1 MNKRN
6 FLLFLMD
13 FLFAV
18 VVPSVIVIYFLGNL
32 IFGKGYVFYGDEQ
45 WPIYVY
51 KGMLNS
57 IFYSWS
63 NGYPTSSS
71 TFFYSLIVYIL
82 IKIFG
87 TYNANHIFVFLIP
100 FLSGFIAY
108 FSIKWT
114 LKLYGYKGFIIQ
126 LSAALGALF
135 YIANWQDPNLITP
148 LYTWGFSYI
157 ITPILIFLLLKIFME
172 HKKSDMLIFSIVS
185 IFGDSV
191 PMWILTLGLFVLIS
205 MLLKLGA
212 RDRINGFLTSLRD
225 ITILI
230 IFTILANSYFII
242 QSIAGFLLGAGGQ
255 YLAYSSTSSSITVA
269 KTSSVL
275 NLLDVFVYGQSKY
288 YFFGLNPK
296 NWTIINFAL
305 PISIILFVL
314 IVIFIEIEPS
324 IEKIKGEIKIKFKY
338 SKLNEVSKTPITGL
352 IISLLLVLFISLFLS
367 KGFNPPVGRIYYLV
381 LYLSPPGIEGITRDV
396 APFLMI
402 SSLAYSFLFS
412 IIILFSI
419 KNLLCNFNNKR
430 LKYSF
435 KNMVKKS
442 FPFLILLL
450 LLMVSIFGVFQET
463 SVNIIVTDK
472 DFSPTFLPE
481 SINSTVT
488 YLNSIKPSGNIMW
501 MPTGGTYPWKNNSVL
516 TDFGANL
523 VSNSSTPFYLYTYLF
538 KENGTHIGILLDLS
552 NTEYLVYNTNASFAF
567 NYPVTLG
574 RTQILYL
581 LKNQTD
587 LKLVKSIKGL
597 YIFKNLVYKNT
608 LLAQVPAI
616 GNSKASVFNI
626 TSLVN
631 GSDMYVTNQ
640 NPYIDLFCSNII
652 SPEQIIENK
661 SNLPLIQR
669 GSVELYKNDYLK
681 TNYDYNSSV
690 FSIHNY
696 SFVNGNLVLYLKYS
710 IPPYLVNR
718 SGNGIFN
725 PRFSVDAYLYS
736 SKMNLPIL
744 EENQQIIYESLGPKS
759 QIQYNN
765 NSGIISFELPD
776 HNGNIGLSYYFSGFQ
791 TASPLY
797 YIGTLSSNKINVN
810 PLNASLNTS
819 SLPVFSSSGNL
830 SSVRFEKI
838 SKPILIDKK
847 GISLIY
853 SAYILYQELYVFKH
867 YNLNKLFSTFNF
879 YIVPV
884 YYVNST
890 EGNALIIKKETS
902 TSIIDKNKTK
912 TLYLNT
918 PYNGT
923 YHVVI
928 KVGGIIHI
936 KGLGNISGNRSFNL
950 TINGTYTLGIK
961 ALETSS
967 VYINAYLDRNENST
981 VKGDIHMINPVQ
993 YCGNINGNGTIL
1005 LVLPVKYS
1013 NMWVLQY
1020 NGNEYE
1026 PISLY
1031 GGVAN
1036 GYILFSPNGK
1046 FSITY
1051 KMQEPLEIG
1060 YVISFTFVFIAAL
1073 ALILMP
1079 RVRRRK

>member
-6 FLLFLMD
+6 FLRFLMD

-148 LYTWGFSYI
+148 LYTWGFSYMV
-157 ITPILIFLLLKIFME
+157 TPILIFLFLKIFME

-191 PMWILTLGLFVLIS
+191 PMWILTLGLFIVIS
-205 MLLKLGA
+205 MFLKLGS
-212 RDRINGFLTSLRD
+212 RDRISGFLTSLRD

-230 IFTILANSYFII
+230 TFTILANSYFII
-242 QSIAGFLLGAGGQ
+242 QSIAGFLLGVGGQ
-255 YLAYSSTSSSITVA
+255 YLAYSSSSSSITVA

-314 IVIFIEIEPS
+314 IVIFIEIGPS
-324 IEKIKGEIKIKFKY
+324 IEKIKGKIKIKFKY

-367 KGFNPPVGRIYYLV
+367 KGFNPPLGGIYYLV
-381 LYLSPPGIEGITRDV
+381 IILSPPGIEGITRDV
-396 APFLMI
+396 TPFLMI

-412 IIILFSI
+412 IIISFSM
-419 KNLLCNFNNKR
+419 KHLMFHFSNKR
-430 LKYSF
+430 LKRNLRNVF
-435 KNMVKKS
+435 KKS
-442 FPFLILLL
+442 FPFVVLLL
-450 LLMVSIFGVFQET
+450 LLMVAIFGVFQET
-463 SVNIIVTDK
+463 SITEKRTEK
-472 DFSPTFLPE
+472 DFSPTFLPD

-488 YLNSIKPSGNIMW
+488 YLNSIKPTGNVMW

-523 VSNSSTPFYLYTYLF
+523 FSNSSTPFYLYTYLF
-538 KENGTHIGILLDLS
+538 KENGSHIGILLDLS

-574 RTQILYL
+574 GFQILSL
-581 LKNQTD
+581 LKNQSD

-597 YIFKNLVYKNT
+597 YIFKNLVYRNS
-608 LLAQVPAI
+608 LLAGVPVI

-626 TSLVN
+626 TTLVN

-661 SNLPLIQR
+661 SNLSLIPK
-669 GSVELYKNDYLK
+669 GSVELYKSEYQK
-681 TNYDYNSSV
+681 TDYDYNSSV
-690 FSIHNY
+690 FSINNY
-696 SFVNGNLVLYLKYS
+696 SFVNGKLFLYLKYS
-710 IPPYLVNR
+710 IPHYLVNR

-725 PRFSVDAYLYS
+725 PSFSVDAYLYS
-736 SKMNLPIL
+736 SKKNLPIL
-744 EENQQIIYESLGPKS
+744 EENQQVIYEALGPSS
-759 QIQYNN
+759 QIQYNS
-765 NSGIISFELPD
+765 NSGIVSFELPD

-810 PLNASLNTS
+810 PLNASLDTN
-819 SLPVFSSSGNL
+819 SLPIFSTSGNL
-830 SSVRFEKI
+830 SNSRFEKI
-838 SKPILIDKK
+838 GQPMLKD
-847 GISLIY
+847 GSLIY
-853 SAYILYQELYVFKH
+853 NAYLVYQELYVFKH
-867 YNLNKLFSTFNF
+867 YNLNKIFPTFNF
-879 YIVPV
+879 YIVPT
-884 YYVNST
+884 YYIDST
-890 EGNALIIKKETS
+890 QGKVLLIKKEIS
-902 TSIIDKNKTK
+902 SIIIDKNTTK

-923 YHVVI
+923 YHMLIRVRGNI
-928 KVGGIIHI
+928 YI
-936 KGLGNISGNRSFNL
+936 KGFGNISGNRSFNL
-950 TINGTYTLGIK
+950 SINGTLPLDLK
-961 ALETSS
+961 ALKTSS
-967 VYINAYLDRNENST
+967 IYITAYLDRNENST
-981 VKGDIHMINPVQ
+981 VTGDIHMISPVK
-993 YCGNINGNGTIL
+993 YCGKIAGNGTIL
-1005 LVLPVKYS
+1005 LVLPITYS

-1020 NGNEYE
+1020 NGKEYE

-1046 FSITY
+1046 FYITF

-1060 YVISFTFVFIAAL
+1060 YVISFTFVFIATL